1 MPFVAR
7 CRRDGHIEMART
19 RPILDICM
27 DEHDIKSHRDRSGEH
42 TLWTIVVV
50 SHSVFYNLQKLSQTS
65 AFWRAIRQKFPCFS
79 GLVVGRIA
87 FMQTDGK

>member
-1 MPFVAR
+1 MPFVSR
-7 CRRDGHIEMART
+7 CVRCGHIELART

-27 DEHDIKSHRDRSGEH
+27 EEHDRKSHRDQSGDH
-42 TLWTIVVV
+42 SLWTIIVI
-50 SHSVFYNLQKLSQTS
+50 SHSVFYRFQGLSGS
-65 AFWRAIRQKFPCFS
+65 PAFWRAIRQKVPCFS